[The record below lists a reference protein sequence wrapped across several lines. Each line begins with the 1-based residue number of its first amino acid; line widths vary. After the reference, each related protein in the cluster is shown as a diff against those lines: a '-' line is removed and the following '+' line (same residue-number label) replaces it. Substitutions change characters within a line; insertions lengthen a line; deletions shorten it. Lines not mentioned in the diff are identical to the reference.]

1 MFLELI
7 GTIFAGFAIA
17 GVVMLVNRTT
27 GGRLPRWLAPVAAG
41 LGMIGVTIASEYSW
55 YERTRAALPEGLSVV
70 QEVEKRAFYRP
81 WTYVAPYVDRFAAL
95 DMASVRTN
103 ENVPGQRLVDLY
115 FFGRWAPVSKLPVAV
130 DCDGLRRA
138 NLADGVEFA
147 DDGSVRSADWI
158 EVPADDPIVATTCGG
173 AS

>member
-7 GTIFAGFAIA
+7 GTIFAGLAVA
-17 GVVMLVNRTT
+17 GVVMLVNRST

-41 LGMIGVTIASEYSW
+41 LGMLGVTIASEYSW
-55 YERTRAALPEGLSVV
+55 YERTRAALPEGITVV
-70 QEVEKRAFYRP
+70 QEVENRAFYQP
-81 WTYVAPYVDRFAAL
+81 WTYAVPYVSRFAAI
-95 DMASVRTN
+95 DTASVQTN
-103 ENVPGQRLVDLY
+103 EQVPGQRLVDLY
-115 FFGRWAPVSKLPVAV
+115 FFGRWSPVSKVPVAV

-147 DDGSVRSADWI
+147 DDGSVSNADWVV
-158 EVPADDPIVATTCGG
+158 VPADDPIVDATCGV